1 MKEIK
6 ILITKDLFKFI
17 LFLTIQIVFS
27 NFSISRLNKDILGE
41 FNNLKKLEV
50 VNITHF
56 SCDNGENI
64 LSKNKVNDDFCD
76 CVDGTDE
83 NSNPFNL
90 N

>member
-50 VNITHF
+50 K
-56 SCDNGENI
+56 
-64 LSKNKVNDDFCD
+64 L
-76 CVDGTDE
+76 
-83 NSNPFNL
+83 
-90 N
+90 